1 MDEAVRQF
9 HLAQDEELEETEGH
23 DKQHVRQSSSTS
35 VSGNL
40 LRGQSEALVAA
51 RDVAQAAQ
59 EETARLRE
67 QLQEAQQAL
76 ASMRQKAQP

>member
-9 HLAQDEELEETEGH
+9 HLARDEELEETEGH
-23 DKQHVRQSSSTS
+23 DKQSSSTFVNS
-35 VSGNL
+35 NL

-51 RDVAQAAQ
+51 RHEAQAAQ

-76 ASMRQKAQP
+76 ATMRQKAQP

>member
-40 LRGQSEALVAA
+40 LRGQSEALAVA
-51 RDVAQAAQ
+51 RDV
-59 EETARLRE
+59 R
-67 QLQEAQQAL
+67 
-76 ASMRQKAQP
+76 